1 MDAIV
6 IAGGIPQPQ
15 DPLYT
20 YSNGNSK
27 ALIDVAG
34 KPMIQWVLDALGTAK
49 HVDNV
54 IIVGLSSKTDIACQ
68 KPLHFVS
75 NQGRMLANIVA
86 GVNKSLELNK
96 KTQYVLIVSSDIP
109 ALKAEH
115 VDWLVETA
123 MQTTDDLY
131 YGVCPREVMEVRFP
145 NSRRTYTHL
154 KDMDVCGADINITH
168 VRMATE
174 HLEMWESLIGSRKS
188 PLKQAGI
195 IGFGTLFA
203 LLTRRLTLE
212 DALARVC
219 DRIGIKGRAI
229 VWQHAEPCMDV
240 DKPHQLELL
249 RNDLAEQ
256 QRKAVAREKAAA
268 RRAKAAAAKPAGTA
282 TKRSNGTKKDTALKA
297 TRSRLKAP
305 AKLKTPSKVKIK

>member
-1 MDAIV
+1 
-6 IAGGIPQPQ
+6 
-15 DPLYT
+15 
-20 YSNGNSK
+20 
-27 ALIDVAG
+27 
-34 KPMIQWVLDALGTAK
+34 
-49 HVDNV
+49 
-54 IIVGLSSKTDIACQ
+54 
-68 KPLHFVS
+68 
-75 NQGRMLANIVA
+75 MLANIVA

-123 MQTTDDLY
+123 MQTEDDLY
-131 YGVCPREVMEVRFP
+131 YGVCPREVMEARFP
-145 NSRRTYTHL
+145 NSRRTFTHL

-188 PLKQAGI
+188 PLRQAGI

-219 DRIGIKGRAI
+219 ERIGIKGRAI

-240 DKPHQLELL
+240 DKPNQLELL
-249 RNDLAEQ
+249 RDDLAEQ
-256 QRKAVAREKAAA
+256 QRKSIAREKAAA
-268 RRAKAAAAKPAGTA
+268 RRAKAAAAKPSSTLSR
-282 TKRSNGTKKDTALKA
+282 KSNGTKKAAAVKPVK
-297 TRSRLKAP
+297 SRLKAP